1 MLLLFVIYDK
11 LNAVLTFMMLVLTW
25 RKGERKE
32 QTWENERHA
41 PHSGY
46 ERLRGVCLVMS
57 RAIGRLH

>member
-32 QTWENERHA
+32 QTWENERHTQA
-41 PHSGY
+41 M
-46 ERLRGVCLVMS
+46 RGVCHVMS